1 MVEGD
6 GAEFTCVYDGQAT
19 TITLFLSD
27 IQIESDNYRLRGMQ
41 DSNGNMLRSN
51 QLRNPRGLA
60 LHHWTCHSQYI
71 QPYKLFDTPDS
82 PHGIYSYDIVWNT

>member
-51 QLRNPRGLA
+51 QLGDLLCTTEPVTASTTL
-60 LHHWTCHSQYI
+60 
-71 QPYKLFDTPDS
+71 
-82 PHGIYSYDIVWNT
+82 